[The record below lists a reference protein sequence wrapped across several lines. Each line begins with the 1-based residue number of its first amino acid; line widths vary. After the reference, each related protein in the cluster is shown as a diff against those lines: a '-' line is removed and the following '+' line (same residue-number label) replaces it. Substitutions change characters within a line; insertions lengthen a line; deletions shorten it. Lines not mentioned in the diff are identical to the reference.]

1 MSFTYVVTWQDK
13 ASRNIWCTS
22 GAWPFEKMAEAK
34 AKEKGKTIE
43 KPPTVA
49 EDKDDEEP
57 EGFDSVNLKEED
69 KVQPIKFQTES
80 FFSLARRK
88 CKHFFTNITLEPV
101 MLFYGIVTWVTKDQ
115 FWLVF
120 YQPII
125 CRSIDRVA
133 SSQLLFDK
141 TCYNDFNF
149 SEEICDD
156 LQQHKENE
164 TSVGV
169 GRVKKYKA
177 HL

>member
-1 MSFTYVVTWQDK
+1 
-13 ASRNIWCTS
+13 
-22 GAWPFEKMAEAK
+22 MAEAK

-101 MLFYGIVTWVTKDQ
+101 MLFYGIVT
-115 FWLVF
+115 
-120 YQPII
+120 
-125 CRSIDRVA
+125 
-133 SSQLLFDK
+133 
-141 TCYNDFNF
+141 
-149 SEEICDD
+149 
-156 LQQHKENE
+156 
-164 TSVGV
+164 
-169 GRVKKYKA
+169 
-177 HL
+177 